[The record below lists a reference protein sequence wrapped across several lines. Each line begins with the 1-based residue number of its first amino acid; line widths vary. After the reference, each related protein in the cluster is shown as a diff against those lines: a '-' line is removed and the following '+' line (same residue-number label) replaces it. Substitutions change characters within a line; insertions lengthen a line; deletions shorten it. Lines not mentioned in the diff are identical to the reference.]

1 MTSAAFAAA
10 FLSHCSQGSF
20 MRGLSLPLR
29 MKHVGSQGRIVADRQ
44 WEPARLYQSIPKIAL
59 LKGHEG

>member
-1 MTSAAFAAA
+1 
-10 FLSHCSQGSF
+10 